1 MSGTAHELLRMV
13 QVGQA
18 FSFSANSDG
27 PGPVVVVVVV
37 VLSFIAHNY
46 SSVHVWFFL
55 VSNHESEEIYL
66 NMEVGVGVCV

>member
-27 PGPVVVVVVV
+27 PGPVVVV

-66 NMEVGVGVCV
+66 NMEVGVGVV